1 MTSPEA
7 VVVPPTP
14 GKTHAPARYPLLPH
28 ARPGGIAGL
37 LEILID
43 SGGTED
49 LYHLAEKLLMQ
60 VDDLFPIAEAAVLL
74 GFAWLKV
81 GEVEINPKGQASPG
95 ADLAEPRRMLWPSRP
110 FPDPAI
116 STNRKDATPKLTPP
130 PD

>member
-49 LYHLAEKLLMQ
+49 LYHLAEKLLME
-60 VDDLFPIAEAAVLL
+60 VDDLFPIVEAAGLLRFAVLQ
-74 GFAWLKV
+74 V
-81 GEVEINPKGQASPG
+81 GYVDITPHGRSC
-95 ADLAEPRRMLWPSRP
+95 AEPPIDRQKRIFSPRRT
-110 FPDPAI
+110 FPAH
-116 STNRKDATPKLTPP
+116 AF
-130 PD
+130 